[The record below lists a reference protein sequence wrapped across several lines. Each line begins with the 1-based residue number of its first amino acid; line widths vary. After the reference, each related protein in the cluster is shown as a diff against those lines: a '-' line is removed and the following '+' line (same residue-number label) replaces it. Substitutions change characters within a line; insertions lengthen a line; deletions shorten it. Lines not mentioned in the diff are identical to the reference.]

1 MLLYRKN
8 IFGLY
13 KDHLNPPVAD
23 SALSFE
29 SSLLTEAPGVLQLHG
44 VRQGP
49 LLSLGQLR
57 WNERHINGWWCC
69 YRDQDAWNILLNVLS
84 RMLDRWKGVEG

>member
-49 LLSLGQLR
+49 LLSL
-57 WNERHINGWWCC
+57 E
-69 YRDQDAWNILLNVLS
+69 VLS
-84 RMLDRWKGVEG
+84 LKISFAFGTAEVE